1 MWRDM
6 DFRFGWA
13 IRLALFLLVAYLI
26 FGLLSLAIDRLPTEA
41 PDTLVTVPCLAS

>member
-13 IRLALFLLVAYLI
+13 IRMGAFLLVAYLV
-26 FGLLSLAIDRLPTEA
+26 FGLLMMAIDRLPVEE
-41 PDTLVTVPCLAS
+41 PDVPVPPCQAS